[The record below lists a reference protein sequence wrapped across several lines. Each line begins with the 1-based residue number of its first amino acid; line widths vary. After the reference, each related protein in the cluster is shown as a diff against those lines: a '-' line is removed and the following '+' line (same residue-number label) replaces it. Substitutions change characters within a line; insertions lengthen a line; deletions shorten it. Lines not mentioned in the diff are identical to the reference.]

1 MLGIPSRGLASKKC
15 EPPEEPP
22 FHEPASPVVL
32 VVFAIALS
40 VAAVHFTGGTTTAML
55 TTADQA
61 LARFAED
68 FPDEKPGIVRL
79 KSDRHAAFF
88 ELDLQRCGIVQSIGD
103 RFLTRIVTPRDVLAL
118 AREGNAVSL
127 RMNDFTWKGGRFV
140 FAYEADA
147 GVTAALQGHD
157 QTRKAA

>member
-1 MLGIPSRGLASKKC
+1 M
-15 EPPEEPP
+15 
-22 FHEPASPVVL
+22 
-32 VVFAIALS
+32 
-40 VAAVHFTGGTTTAML
+40 
-55 TTADQA
+55 
-61 LARFAED
+61 
-68 FPDEKPGIVRL
+68 RL